1 MFNVFLFTNYRINNV
16 VYSIYINIMCV
27 YLETGGLE
35 DTCLLE
41 VGCDTF
47 CEEGS
52 ENIQMN

>member
-1 MFNVFLFTNYRINNV
+1 
-16 VYSIYINIMCV
+16 MCV

-35 DTCLLE
+35 DTCLLG